1 MEANPVKI
9 MRLPSIS
16 IKENQD
22 SDTKCY
28 ISIKTVFS
36 FTRIT
41 VRYSLIKI
49 SSGMIT

>member
-28 ISIKTVFS
+28 ISIKTVFFLHVLQS
-36 FTRIT
+36 DT
-41 VRYSLIKI
+41 V
-49 SSGMIT
+49 